1 MYILREAFKTK
12 IKCGADDS
20 ITEHPIVTRCM
31 LLSLW
36 LSHYILFDSFLIP
49 YLIAPLT
56 PCQHFVWLF
65 PDTLSLRLPHF
76 LTTLFS
82 LTPSLPDNILFD
94 SFMIPYLFAPLTP
107 CQHPVWLFHDTLS
120 LCPPHSLSTSCLT
133 LSWYPISF
141 TPSLP
146 VNILFDSFLIPYI
159 FDSLTPWQ
167 LNSLWLPY
175 CMTTSY
181 LTLCWYPIS
190 FTPSLPT
197 K

>member
-76 LTTLFS
+76 LTTLFPLKLPHYLTTSYLTLSWYPIS
-82 LTPSLPDNILFD
+82 LPPSLPVNILFD
-94 SFMIPYLFAPLTP
+94 SFLIPYLFAPLTP
-107 CQHPVWLFHDTLS
+107 CQHPVWLFHDTQS

-133 LSWYPISF
+133 LSWYPISL

-146 VNILFDSFLIPYI
+146 DNKI
-159 FDSLTPWQ
+159 
-167 LNSLWLPY
+167 LWLPHSLSTF
-175 CMTTSY
+175 CMTLS
-181 LTLCWYPIS
+181 WYPIS
-190 FTPSLPT
+190 
-197 K
+197 